1 MTPNPL
7 DTARQ
12 LVACSLFRWLPGIR
26 VLPDAANAGARCV
39 RNDDVAVFAVE
50 GPIEMAPS
58 SGNDGEPIRQR
69 GRVPLASGPVVEAWS
84 DDAITGEEVPDL
96 DDPAT
101 GGTLMAALGHEAA
114 RVRYSPS
121 LHKQAAGTPW
131 LADLFGSSC
140 NSSITMHATLGRA
153 CAAVMI
159 ELSGRTA

>member
-1 MTPNPL
+1 MSPDTL

-12 LVACSLFRWLPGIR
+12 LVACSMFRWSPGMLDTWGDR
-26 VLPDAANAGARCV
+26 VEPRGEWSGMPNV
-39 RNDDVAVFAVE
+39 PVE
-50 GPIEMAPS
+50 NRPAC
-58 SGNDGEPIRQR
+58 
-69 GRVPLASGPVVEAWS
+69 L
-84 DDAITGEEVPDL
+84 PDL

-101 GGTLMAALGHEAA
+101 GGALLVALGHEAA

-121 LHKQAAGTPW
+121 FHKQAAGTPW

-159 ELSGRTA
+159 ELSGRT